1 MSTILIAEDTAS
13 IAAFVEKGLRA
24 AGYQTATTGDG
35 PTALVLASS
44 GGFDLMILDLG
55 LPGMDGFE
63 VLSQLRAKGSTLPV
77 VILTARD
84 SVTDTVHGL
93 EGGANDY
100 VTKPFQF
107 AELLARVRLRLAEP
121 VNRPTLTSELS
132 AGGIRLDLL
141 TRRVQVDDGAPMD
154 LTSREY
160 RLLEV
165 FLHHPGQVLS
175 REQLLGMVWE
185 MDFDPSSN
193 VVDVLVRSVRGKI
206 GSDRIET
213 VRGMGYRL
221 RDGGR

>member
-24 AGYQTATTGDG
+24 AGYQTASTGDG

-63 VLSQLRAKGSTLPV
+63 VLRQLRAKGSTLPV

-121 VNRPTLTSELS
+121 AHRAGPSAELA

-141 TRRVQVDDGAPMD
+141 TRRARVDDGEPCD

-165 FLHHPGQVLS
+165 FLNHPGQVLS

-193 VVDVLVRSVRGKI
+193 VVDVLVRSLRGKI
-206 GSDRIET
+206 GASRIET

-221 RDGGR
+221 VVPGR

>member
-35 PTALVLASS
+35 PTALVLAGS

-63 VLSQLRAKGSTLPV
+63 VLRQLRAKGSTLPV

-121 VNRPTLTSELS
+121 ASRPSLISELS

-141 TRRVQVDDGAPMD
+141 TRRAQVDGGTPVD

-165 FLHHPGQVLS
+165 LLNHPGQVLS

-193 VVDVLVRSVRGKI
+193 VVDVLVRSLRGKV
-206 GSDRIET
+206 GAERIET